1 MATRSPSLAERL
13 RDLAHDT
20 SVPSVQPQWVSE
32 RAKLGKPLGESLPAQ
47 RSGQKKQHLEEG
59 DDEKRAGPKRQKVGD
74 DDDVKESK
82 QEAAPEE
89 ADEEVEDDEFAEEEK
104 TPVQAV
110 KRRNSQG
117 YKRKPGKEPTMDRL
131 KEQLNKAKP
140 CCKQLRC
147 TEKLRPRVGELFA
160 VQHAI
165 WAKKHAVD
173 RRILLRQLV
182 QSNSGVLP
190 VEEKERERAAG
201 IGLGIDRGSNEK
213 DEKDEKDERPRKQ
226 AIILDT
232 TVCRKFQALI
242 YCASRTSVWHA
253 REGRNTTRKAEV
265 ILSSPCSSSSSPPV
279 PISFLNSHLA
289 AVLVGREICV
299 AGFEPALLVGCL
311 RLLFGMRGCQTRI
324 SFA

>member
-1 MATRSPSLAERL
+1 MATRSPSLVERL

-20 SVPSVQPQWVSE
+20 SVPRVQPQWVSE

-47 RSGQKKQHLEEG
+47 RSGQKKKKQNLEEG
-59 DDEKRAGPKRQKVGD
+59 DDEKRGGPKRQKVGD
-74 DDDVKESK
+74 DDVKETK
-82 QEAAPEE
+82 QDAALEE
-89 ADEEVEDDEFAEEEK
+89 AGEVVEDEEAEEEK
-104 TPVQAV
+104 KAPVQAV

-117 YKRKPGKEPTMDRL
+117 YKRKPGKEPTLDRL

-140 CCKQLRC
+140 CCKQRRC

-173 RRILLRQLV
+173 RRILLHQLV
-182 QSNSGVLP
+182 NSNSGVLP
-190 VEEKERERAAG
+190 A
-201 IGLGIDRGSNEK
+201 
-213 DEKDEKDERPRKQ
+213 DEKDEKEEKDEDEKERRPRKQ
-226 AIILDT
+226 AIVLAT

-265 ILSSPCSSSSSPPV
+265 SSPRCSDLF
-279 PISFLNSHLA
+279 ISHFA
-289 AVLVGREICV
+289 AVLVGKSAWQGSNKHYWLAACIFYL
-299 AGFEPALLVGCL
+299 A
-311 RLLFGMRGCQTRI
+311 
-324 SFA
+324 

>member
-1 MATRSPSLAERL
+1 MATRSPSLVERL

-47 RSGQKKQHLEEG
+47 RSGQKKKKQNLEEG

-74 DDDVKESK
+74 NDDVKETK

-89 ADEEVEDDEFAEEEK
+89 ADEEVEDDEVAEEEK

-110 KRRNSQG
+110 KRRISQG

-147 TEKLRPRVGELFA
+147 TEKLRPRVGELLA
-160 VQHAI
+160 LQHAI

-182 QSNSGVLP
+182 QSNSGVLL
-190 VEEKERERAAG
+190 VEEKERERASG
-201 IGLGIDRGSNEK
+201 IGLGIDRGS

-226 AIILDT
+226 AIILET

-265 ILSSPCSSSSSPPV
+265 ILSSPFPSPPV
-279 PISFLNSHLA
+279 QLS
-289 AVLVGREICV
+289 
-299 AGFEPALLVGCL
+299 
-311 RLLFGMRGCQTRI
+311 
-324 SFA
+324 